1 MVKRGLE
8 VPSRITVVPQRD
20 FVSPQTRP
28 SFSLLFPEFPT
39 DSLRFPCE
47 GNLLCGTTTNYLLLC
62 ADSCTASGRFAAPA
76 TVHGMPRLIKGP
88 YTVPSDANHTGVQLL
103 RDLVDLPRREYQ
115 RAGKRGPRD
124 LSDEKCLEFHAKR
137 AKVAVHK
144 PGKGMFNSEYII
156 AQILKSQNH
165 SNAVPEGWLQPRDKG
180 DKLPAQP
187 LVLVVP
193 EPPVPEAQE
202 APVSTR

>member
-1 MVKRGLE
+1 VSGG
-8 VPSRITVVPQRD
+8 SRITVVREEH
-20 FVSPQTRP
+20 FVSPKVFPYHLP
-28 SFSLLFPEFPT
+28 SSPRIPCVFPAKAICCVVQLQSYFLL
-39 DSLRFPCE
+39 R
-47 GNLLCGTTTNYLLLC
+47 
-62 ADSCTASGRFAAPA
+62 ADSCSSGGRFAAPA

-103 RDLVDLPRREYQ
+103 RDLIDLPRKEYQ

-124 LSDEKCLEFHAKR
+124 LPDERCLEFHAKR

-156 AQILKSQNH
+156 AQILENQNH
-165 SNAVPEGWLQPRDKG
+165 GDAVPEGWLQPRAKG

-193 EPPVPEAQE
+193 GPPVPEAEE
-202 APVSTR
+202 APLLTR